1 MQRRVLSGKGSSLI
15 VGADLEISK
24 CFKKKS
30 LAVFG
35 KGFYRNLK
43 I

>member
-24 CFKKKS
+24 CFKKKIPCC
-30 LAVFG
+30 LWQG
-35 KGFYRNLK
+35 IL
-43 I
+43 